1 MKKFL
6 LFLMFAMFC
15 IPWAANA
22 QTEVQIGDGTATS
35 NQVPIGTYYNYSIT
49 EMLYTADEIGT
60 AGTIS
65 SISFYYMGIA
75 AKDLPITVY
84 MQNVDAEDLSAGI
97 SLADADEVFSG
108 TLSVTTTAGWVT
120 INLDAPFAY
129 DGTSN
134 LLIGINKGYL
144 YYFSGES
151 WQGTATSATMARY
164 TQSDSD
170 GPYTTSTVPG
180 STTTTRPNIKMNITP
195 SSAPVCAKPVAVTVG
210 NVTPTSCEVYIEYSG
225 TGISQNLR
233 YKAASDADWT
243 IVEGLSAMESSYLLS
258 SLTPNST
265 YSVGVQTVCE
275 DGTSGWTSASFSTP
289 AGIPLIEAFGT
300 SLPTGWAKYSG
311 LLSGVQAGTEELVV
325 PSYGGWYFGTNNGVF
340 DNHAYVNIYGTSCK
354 YWLVTPSL
362 TMENNVQ
369 LLFDVAYTAFS
380 GTATAP
386 ATDGT
391 DDKFVVLINDGQ
403 GWSVLR
409 QWDNAGSEFVLNNLG
424 VTPTTVAIDLSSYA
438 GQNIAIAFYGEST
451 ESNADNNLHIDNVSI
466 NYIPNCPVP
475 TSLAASNVTAH
486 TADFT
491 WESNADSWQVC
502 LDNDEANLNPVTTPT
517 YTVTGLDGETQHTV
531 KVRAICGSDFSDWTN
546 PVTFTTLVACPVPT
560 LAYSGAVT
568 NLTAHSGTV
577 NWTENGDA
585 TEWVVAYKVTSD
597 TEADFEEIT
606 VTENPYTLENLTP
619 ETGYTVKV
627 KAVCGGIDGESAWS
641 ATRTFTTTSACP
653 APTNLQCTGATT
665 TTATLTWFE
674 GEATQWEVCLNDDE
688 ENLYNVFDTPTIT
701 IENLAPGTTYSFKV
715 RAICDSASAWSSSYS
730 FTTSFVIPLVQ
741 PFDATSIPAGW
752 NMYTGSLGADGT
764 ADLTSTTYG
773 WTFGTSNGVF
783 DSHARV
789 NIYGTGC
796 YNWLVTPY
804 LEMEDNVRL
813 TFDLAL
819 TAYSGTVAAPATT
832 GTDDKFVVLITTD
845 GGSTWEVLR
854 QWDNA
859 GSEYVYNNIA
869 CSAEGELV
877 NLNLSS
883 YAGETIAI
891 AFYGE
896 STVYNADNNLH
907 IDNVTI
913 EYIPSCEKPVALAVE
928 YNGGTEATISWES
941 DATSFNV
948 DVNGTVTNN
957 VTNPYTITGL
967 ELGTTYNVMVQAN
980 CGGDLS
986 EWSNP
991 VSFTTDLC
999 MPENQCE
1006 LTFEVTDSYGD
1017 TWNGNAIQVVDVLTG
1032 AVVGTITNDY
1042 DNYTATGSS
1051 GAYTQ
1056 IKTLA
1061 VCDGRDI
1068 NFVWVKG
1075 SYPGEASWVIKDVNG
1090 EEITS
1095 GAGSSSMATGDVI
1108 ATYTVSCVISTC
1120 RKPTNFTASNVGS
1133 HSVDLS
1139 WVENGESDRWQ
1150 IRYKVASDT
1159 VYSITPVNA
1168 GTNPFTLTGLHT
1180 ETTYT
1185 AQVKPRCDV
1194 EKWSDEITFTTD
1206 VACPAPANLTVSDIT
1221 ATSATASWTGEAS
1234 DYNLRYRKLTDADY
1248 ATITFAP
1255 NDVWQDGTGYQLLLD
1270 ADANAYGT
1278 IIPESGGLT
1287 TSGNA
1292 SAAVYAEFEYKFPA
1306 NADGAMNTQNVLIGE
1321 SVTIT
1326 VPAGTYD
1333 WCVTNPTPGDRIWIA
1348 GEGRAD
1354 NYVIE
1359 GGNTYL
1365 FVVQSNGDGGDEVVV
1380 TVSEPEPV
1388 RDVVWTEI
1396 NNVTSPYTLTVEPES
1411 DYVVEVQANCGEDGI
1426 SSWASTSF
1434 STPSNCQAP
1443 TPLDVTD
1450 ITAYTATLNWT
1461 GLHDSYQVQYRTKGS
1476 RELLFSEDFDDQPS
1490 TWTLTNAAY
1499 NRTSSQT
1506 TDYFVY
1512 LGYESTETAY
1522 LITPDLTDIV
1532 SVGTVEFN
1540 QRSYNGDATF
1550 QVGFSSTTNDVDAFT
1565 WGEEVSAAGVFFTPY
1580 DVAMPAGTKYVAIKS
1595 TTSATDNYV
1604 FINDFGIYGNEIPA
1618 GEWNTAT
1625 ANTTSCTISSLV
1637 AATEYEWQ
1645 VRGVT
1650 ESCDGGYAEWSE
1662 LVTFTTDVSCP
1673 VPTDLTISE
1682 VTGVSA
1688 VVSWTSDATSF
1699 DIEVNEIVTEGVTNP
1714 YTLENLDPA
1723 TIYYVRVRANCGD
1736 GDYSE
1741 WSVPYA
1747 FVTDCGGAKD
1757 LPYTFGFED
1766 VNEYYSCWGTY
1777 AEDGNENSLG
1787 ISAYNAAYDGSNVFV
1802 FSSYTNYSTAYDQY
1816 LYSPELNAEGEVAL
1830 EFYYR
1835 TLNGY
1840 GSGETFKVGY
1850 STDGEE
1856 FIWGDEISTT
1866 DTTWTAYIDTL
1877 PAGTKYVAVHY
1888 YSNYQ
1893 YYLVVDGFH
1902 LEEVV
1907 TTVTQTTALGAGAN
1921 WFSSYVEIT
1930 LDDLKAALVATGNTE
1945 ITIQGQTQNTIYN
1958 PNNGRWTGQLRTL
1971 DLS

>member
-6 LFLMFAMFC
+6 LFLMFALFC
-15 IPWAANA
+15 IPWAAQA
-22 QTEVQIGDGTATS
+22 QSLFTEDFEDGSMPTGWTTDGPGTWQIGTGDYSTS
-35 NQVPIGTYYNYSIT
+35 TGAGNGTYNAKIT
-49 EMLYTADEIGT
+49 H
-60 AGTIS
+60 
-65 SISFYYMGIA
+65 
-75 AKDLPITVY
+75 
-84 MQNVDAEDLSAGI
+84 
-97 SLADADEVFSG
+97 
-108 TLSVTTTAGWVT
+108 
-120 INLDAPFAY
+120 
-129 DGTSN
+129 
-134 LLIGINKGYL
+134 
-144 YYFSGES
+144 
-151 WQGTATSATMARY
+151 SAT
-164 TQSDSD
+164 
-170 GPYTTSTVPG
+170 
-180 STTTTRPNIKMNITP
+180 
-195 SSAPVCAKPVAVTVG
+195 G
-210 NVTPTSCEVYIEYSG
+210 NVTKLI
-225 TGISQNLR
+225 
-233 YKAASDADWT
+233 
-243 IVEGLSAMESSYLLS
+243 
-258 SLTPNST
+258 TP
-265 YSVGVQTVCE
+265 E
-275 DGTSGWTSASFSTP
+275 
-289 AGIPLIEAFGT
+289 
-300 SLPTGWAKYSG
+300 
-311 LLSGVQAGTEELVV
+311 
-325 PSYGGWYFGTNNGVF
+325 
-340 DNHAYVNIYGTSCK
+340 
-354 YWLVTPSL
+354 
-362 TMENNVQ
+362 
-369 LLFDVAYTAFS
+369 
-380 GTATAP
+380 
-386 ATDGT
+386 
-391 DDKFVVLINDGQ
+391 
-403 GWSVLR
+403 
-409 QWDNAGSEFVLNNLG
+409 
-424 VTPTTVAIDLSSYA
+424 IDLSSVSSALLSFMHVQRSWA
-438 GQNIAIAFYGEST
+438 GDIDELRVYYRTSSSETWTLLTEYTAAFSTWTTEEDIVLPNTSSTYQIAFEFTDKYGYGVG
-451 ESNADNNLHIDNVSI
+451 ID
-466 NYIPNCPVP
+466 YIQIVP
-475 TSLAASNVTAH
+475 PSSCARPTALASSNVTAH
-486 TADFT
+486 GATISWTSDA
-491 WESNADSWQVC
+491 SAWQVC
-502 LDNDEANLNPVTTPT
+502 LNDDENNLIDVTTTSYTFSGLTAETT
-517 YTVTGLDGETQHTV
+517 YSV
-531 KVRAICGSDFSDWTN
+531 KVRTNCNGTYSNWTS
-546 PVTFTTLVACPVPT
+546 PVSFTTAIACPVPT

-577 NWTENGDA
+577 NWTENGEA
-585 TEWVVAYKVTSD
+585 TEWVLAYRRTAD
-597 TEADFEEIT
+597 TVFTEVPVFES
-606 VTENPYTLENLTP
+606 PYTLLGLEP

-627 KAVCGGIDGESAWS
+627 KAVCGGIDGESEWS
-641 ATRTFTTTSACP
+641 YTRTFTTTVACP
-653 APTNLQCTGATT
+653 APTNLQCTGATL
-665 TTATLTWFE
+665 TTATLSWFE
-674 GEATQWEVCLNDDE
+674 GEATQWEVCLDNDE
-688 ENLYNVFDTPTIT
+688 QNLYSVFDSPTIT
-701 IENLAPGTTYSFKV
+701 IENLSPSTTYSFKV

-730 FTTSFVIPLVQ
+730 FNTAFAIPLVQ
-741 PFDATSIPAGW
+741 PFDATIIPAGW
-752 NMYTGSLGADGT
+752 NIYTGLLGADGT
-764 ADLTSTTYG
+764 AALTAATYG
-773 WTFGTSNGVF
+773 WNFGTNNGVF
-783 DSHARV
+783 DNHASV
-789 NIYGTGC
+789 NIYST
-796 YNWLVTPY
+796 YQRWLVTPY
-804 LEMEDNVRL
+804 LEMENNVRL
-813 TFDLAL
+813 TFNLAL
-819 TAYSGTVAAPATT
+819 TAYSGTVAAPQTT
-832 GTDDKFVVLITTD
+832 GTDDKFAVLITTD
-845 GGSTWEVLR
+845 NGSTWEVLR

-859 GSEYVYNNIA
+859 GSEYVYNNIT
-869 CSAEGELV
+869 CSADGEFV
-877 NLNLSS
+877 NLDLSS
-883 YAGETIAI
+883 YAGQTVAI

-896 STVYNADNNLH
+896 STVSNADNNLH

-913 EYIPSCEKPVALAVE
+913 EYIPSCDKPQNLTVN
-928 YNGGTEATISWES
+928 YTGGTEATVSWTS

-967 ELGTTYNVMVQAN
+967 EMGTTYNVMVQAN

-1006 LTFEVTDSYGD
+1006 LTFVLTDSWGD
-1017 TWNGNAIQVVDVLTG
+1017 GWNGAYIEILDVLTG
-1032 AVVGTITNDY
+1032 ESVGQVANQNLNGT
-1042 DNYTATGSS
+1042 TGS
-1051 GAYTQ
+1051 GTNEVNTV
-1056 IKTLA
+1056 TLA
-1061 VCDGRDI
+1061 VCDGRQI
-1068 NFVWVKG
+1068 QFVWHSG
-1075 SYPGEASWVIKDVNG
+1075 SYDSEASYVVTDING
-1090 EEITS
+1090 EEIFSGS
-1095 GAGSSSMATGDVI
+1095 GAMSSPVNYD
-1108 ATYTVSCVISTC
+1108 VSCVVSTC

-1234 DYNLRYRKLTDADY
+1234 DYNLRYRKLTDEDY

-1292 SAAVYAEFEYKFPA
+1292 SAAVYAEFEYKIPA

-1380 TVSEPEPV
+1380 TVSEPESN

-1580 DVAMPAGTKYVAIKS
+1580 NVAMPAGTKYVAIKS

-1662 LVTFTTDVSCP
+1662 LVTFTTEVSCP
-1673 VPTDLTISE
+1673 VPTDLTVSDVIGE
-1682 VTGVSA
+1682 SA
-1688 VVSWTSDATSF
+1688 VVTWTSDAATF
-1699 DIEVNEIVTEGVTNP
+1699 DIEVNSIVTEGVASP

-1723 TIYYVRVRANCGD
+1723 TIYTVKVRANCGD

-1741 WSVPYA
+1741 WTTSYA
-1747 FVTDCGGAKD
+1747 FVSDCGGAKE

-1766 VNEYYSCWGTY
+1766 LDLGEYYSCWSTY
-1777 AEDGNENSLG
+1777 ADADNENSLG
-1787 ISAYNAAYDGSNVFV
+1787 ISSYDGAYDGSNVFV
-1802 FSSYTNYSTAYDQY
+1802 FSSYTNYGTDYDQY
-1816 LYSPELNAEGEVAL
+1816 LFLPELNAEGEVAL

-1835 TLNGY
+1835 TPQGY
-1840 GSGETFKVGY
+1840 GSETFAVGY
-1850 STDGEE
+1850 SIDGEE
-1856 FIWGDEISTT
+1856 FIWGDEISTN
-1866 DTTWTAYIDTL
+1866 TTEWTAYNDTL
-1877 PAGTKYVAVHY
+1877 PAGTKYVVVHY
-1888 YSNYQ
+1888 SSDYQ
-1893 YYLVVDGFH
+1893 YYLLLDGFN
-1902 LEEVV
+1902 LEEIVN
-1907 TTVTQTTALGAGAN
+1907 TDEQTIALSAGTN
-1921 WFSSYVEIT
+1921 WVSFNVET
-1930 LDDLKAALVATGNTE
+1930 NLDDLKAALVATNNTA
-1945 ITIQGQTQNTIYN
+1945 ITIQGQSQNATYN
-1958 PNNGRWTGQLRTL
+1958 PSNGRWIGQLRAL
-1971 DLS
+1971 DLSQMYKIKVADACEITLEGTPVDPSMYSITIAPGVNYIAYPFNTNMTVTNAFAGFGVNGDVVQSQLQNANYNGSRWIGQLRNLEPGKGYIYKSASTETRVFNYPTSR